1 MDVNPVTYILKKKG
15 KQPMGKTE
23 NKLPITFEGALQ
35 AAASSAIAEALKNRN
50 MEMRFADGDVREYF
64 DEGFEEK
71 LKRSILTKTAELVS
85 QHNSSDDVSCTGRW
99 DAPTK
104 LHFSQIA
111 QIIAEIYDIILLPE
125 DFIDECD
132 KCPEPS
138 VIVWKDAGTQVW
150 YAEEEVFR
158 NIAMRYD
165 YTMTDEE
172 LKNCMSVLKSMLYC
186 RVAGMTAK
194 GSFIYDSETFKFHVS
209 DK

>member
-15 KQPMGKTE
+15 RQPMNKTE
-23 NKLPITFEGALQ
+23 NKLPITFEGALR
-35 AAASSAIAEALKNRN
+35 AAASGAIAEMLKNRN

-71 LKRSILTKTAELVS
+71 LKRNILTKTAELVS
-85 QHNSSDDVSCTGRW
+85 QHNSSDDVFCTGRW
-99 DAPTK
+99 DTPTK

-111 QIIAEIYDIILLPE
+111 QIIAEIYDIILPPE

-138 VIVWKDAGTQVW
+138 VIVWKDAGMQVW

-172 LKNCMSVLKSMLYC
+172 LKNCMSILKSMLYC

-209 DK
+209 AE

>member
-1 MDVNPVTYILKKKG
+1 MD
-15 KQPMGKTE
+15 KTE

-35 AAASSAIAEALKNRN
+35 AAASGAIAEMLKNRN

-99 DAPTK
+99 AAPTK

-111 QIIAEIYDIILLPE
+111 QIIAEIYDIILPPE
-125 DFIDECD
+125 NEIDECD
-132 KCPEPS
+132 ECPEPS
-138 VIVWKDAGTQVW
+138 VIVWKDTGMQVW

-172 LKNCMSVLKSMLYC
+172 LKNCMSILKSMLYC